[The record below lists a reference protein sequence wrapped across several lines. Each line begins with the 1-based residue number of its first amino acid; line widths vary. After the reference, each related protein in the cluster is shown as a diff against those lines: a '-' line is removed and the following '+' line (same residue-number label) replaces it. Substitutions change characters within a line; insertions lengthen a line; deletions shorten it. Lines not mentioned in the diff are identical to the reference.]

1 MNDDLPARSSR
12 RGAARAA
19 IVLATIA
26 AAASASAADGPSF
39 DCTRVTSQVNRMI
52 CASPEL
58 AARDRQLADH
68 FNNMLGQAAFDAATL
83 RREEARWLRDVRD
96 ACEDAACIAQAYD
109 ARDAELLRRSRHA
122 ASPAA
127 DGETQPFVVDA
138 GLWTAARSLR
148 GDACAAGE
156 DLPPAAGYKPVPGA
170 LPVVYNGGVVR
181 ARRKLGADFAFLF
194 DTRRGACRIV
204 DVVALPPQSQAG
216 NLLQCT
222 VPADDGSSTPQS
234 VGVGLRRAGQK
245 APIAYWEVDVASGQ
259 LVRQPLGVL
268 GWSERVRCQ
277 EPETGE

>member
-1 MNDDLPARSSR
+1 MPGFPNLVGSWLVLSVS
-12 RGAARAA
+12 AAC
-19 IVLATIA
+19 V
-26 AAASASAADGPSF
+26 SAHAADGPSF
-39 DCTRVTSQVNRMI
+39 DCTRVSSQVNHMI

-68 FNNMLGQAAFDAATL
+68 FNNMLGQPAFDPAAL

-96 ACEDAACIAQAYD
+96 ACQDAACIAQAYD

-138 GLWTAARSLR
+138 GLWTAARALR
-148 GDACAAGE
+148 GNACGAGE

-170 LPVVYNGGVVR
+170 LPVVYNGGLVR

-194 DTRRGACRIV
+194 DTRQGGCRIV
-204 DVVALPPQSQAG
+204 DVVVLPPQAQSG
-216 NLLQCT
+216 NLLQCA
-222 VPADDGSSTPQS
+222 VAADDGSSTPQS
-234 VGVGLRRAGQK
+234 VGIGLRRAGQK
-245 APIAYWEVDVASGQ
+245 APIAYWEVEVAAGQ

-268 GWSERVRCQ
+268 GWSDRVRCQ